1 MGMWSGANGR
11 TEGLIV
17 PNLYNSGVISR
28 NMFSFF
34 LSNTG
39 DDSFIDFGVPNP
51 RAMKNEE
58 IVWLDVLNEDGNE
71 NWWSNKITGI

>member
-1 MGMWSGANGR
+1 MWSGANGR

-17 PNLYNSGVISR
+17 PKLYNSGVISS

-39 DDSFIDFGVPNP
+39 DDSFIDFGSPNP

-71 NWWSNKITGI
+71 NVWSNKITGI